1 MFPLSLRPLTT
12 NNRYL
17 LSPDGQRF
25 LLLSSLVQDSTPPT
39 TVVVNW
45 TAELEQP

>member
-1 MFPLSLRPLTT
+1 V

-17 LSPDGQRF
+17 VSPDGQRF
-25 LLLSSLVQDSTPPT
+25 LLLSSLIQDSTPPT

-45 TAELEQP
+45 TAELGPE